1 MALTSVRVQFNGT
14 WYNMALNSAT
24 GKYEATITAPS
35 TPQDDV
41 PILVRA
47 VNKTG
52 YQAEAET
59 TVDIR
64 QEVVAPVVTITS
76 PVSGNWYTNNQIP
89 ISFSLTDEG
98 GSGVSLPTLSFV
110 LDGETLG
117 STSPGMVCTA
127 SGNGYAC
134 TYTSPTALS
143 EGQHT
148 VSISV
153 EDGAGNPSNTASIS
167 FGIDASPPQVVITY
181 PADGF
186 ITVSDS
192 IEVTGTAS
200 DAGGGISSVTV
211 NGVVA
216 TLNGEAFTATVPL
229 SSGQNTITATATD
242 TVGNTAQDTVTVARA
257 TSGPSLVI
265 TSPVDGSATNV
276 QTISV
281 TGTVSDSVST
291 VSSVTVNGVQATI
304 TGGTF
309 SASVTLS
316 NGQNTITVVAGNAVG
331 LNTTE
336 TVTVTL
342 DTDNPVLN
350 VASPADGAILS
361 SNTVPVSGTATDTT
375 SGIASLAVNGSAVP
389 VGTDGSF
396 SANVAMP
403 DGAGSIT
410 VTATD
415 RAGNTTQV
423 TRSITVDTS
432 PPQLVVVSP
441 ADGLIT
447 AQASL
452 TVSGT
457 VEDSISGVASVL
469 VNGQSAELSGGT
481 FSLAVTLSESENE
494 ITVTATNG
502 AGLSTTISRS
512 VILDTVPPVLT
523 VESPTGGEITT
534 NPSFTLSGTASDATS
549 GISSVT
555 INGEAV
561 DLTGGAFSKSVS
573 LLEGTNQFV
582 FVATDNAGLQTTVT
596 RSVML
601 DTVDPALSVTSPPD
615 DLMTNNPTLTI
626 SGTASDAASGL
637 ATVTINGS
645 PVTVT
650 EGAFSH
656 AVTLTEGTNDF
667 TIVATDA
674 VGHTSTV
681 ERSVL
686 LDTVAPAFVLVVIQ
700 PNMDAEPLGG
710 SFVLT
715 VTMAESEVS
724 PKSTETVTGTVNGA
738 PVTFTESPEC
748 TWTAIVPRAEE
759 DVYTVSLAA
768 SDEAGNSASYSIT
781 FPCGL
786 GGKWTWT
793 PLEYLNFWD
802 LNRIEYNTRYL
813 YDWLQQ
819 EGYGT
824 RTLTTKTNWTKE
836 DIPRWSD
843 IQRIRE
849 NVDYLQECYF
859 SIPEWREIVYN
870 DTIDASQMNAF
881 EWDLHLI
888 DLWLSRMV
896 SFRIYSGM
904 LYSGVWP

>member
-47 VNKTG
+47 VNNAG

-76 PVSGNWYTNNQIP
+76 PVSGNWYTNSQIP

-110 LDGETLG
+110 LDGETLV

-167 FGIDASPPQVVITY
+167 FGIDASPPQVTITS

-186 ITVSDS
+186 VTASDS
-192 IEVTGTAS
+192 ITVTGTAS
-200 DAGGGISSVTV
+200 DAGGGISGVTV
-211 NGVVA
+211 NGVAA
-216 TLNGEAFTATVPL
+216 TLDGESFTASIPL

-291 VSSVTVNGVQATI
+291 VSSVTVNGVQATV

-316 NGQNTITVVAGNAVG
+316 NGENTITVVAGNAVG
-331 LNTTE
+331 LSTTE
-336 TVTVTL
+336 IVAVTL

-350 VASPADGAILS
+350 VTSPTDGAILS
-361 SNTVPVSGTATDTT
+361 SNTVPVSGTATDST
-375 SGIASLAVNGSAVP
+375 SGIASLTVNGATVP

-415 RAGNTTQV
+415 RAGNTAQV

-441 ADGLIT
+441 TDGLIT
-447 AQASL
+447 AQESL

-457 VEDSISGVASVL
+457 VEDSISGVSSVL
-469 VNGQSAELSGGT
+469 VNGQSAAVSGGT
-481 FSLAVTLSESENE
+481 FSLTVTLSEGENA

-502 AGLSTTISRS
+502 AGLSTVISRS
-512 VILDTVPPVLT
+512 VTLDTVPPILT
-523 VESPTGGEITT
+523 VNSPTGGEITT
-534 NPSFTLSGTASDATS
+534 SPAFTLSGTASDATS

-555 INGEAV
+555 VNGESLE
-561 DLTGGAFSKSVS
+561 LTGGAFSKAVT

-596 RSVML
+596 RTVML
-601 DTVDPALSVTSPPD
+601 DTVNPALSVTSPPD
-615 DLMTNNPTLTI
+615 DLMTNNPALTI
-626 SGTASDAASGL
+626 SGTASDATSGL
-637 ATVTINGS
+637 VSVTINGS
-645 PVTVT
+645 PVAVT
-650 EGAFSH
+650 DGAFSQ
-656 AVTLTEGTNDF
+656 AVTMEEGQNEY
-667 TIVATDA
+667 TIIATDA

-681 ERSVL
+681 TRSVV
-686 LDTVAPAFVLVVIQ
+686 LDTTPPEFVSVDIG
-700 PNMDAEPLGG
+700 PDMDAEPLGN
-710 SFVLT
+710 SFIIT
-715 VTMAESEVS
+715 VVMKPPALSYHAE
-724 PKSTETVTGTVNGA
+724 ETVTGTVNGS
-738 PVTFTESPEC
+738 PVPLVESPAN
-748 TWTAIVPRAEE
+748 TWTATVSRAEG
-759 DVYTVSLAA
+759 
-768 SDEAGNSASYSIT
+768 DEYVVALHAQDAAGNTADYSVT

-786 GGKWTWT
+786 GSKWDWT
-793 PLEYLNFWD
+793 PPEYLNAVD
-802 LNRIEYNTRYL
+802 LNRIERNTRYL

-824 RTLTTKTNWTKE
+824 QELTTKTDWTKE
-836 DIPRWSD
+836 DTPLWSD
-843 IQRIRE
+843 ILRVRQ

-859 SIPEWREIVYN
+859 AIPEWREIVYN
-870 DTIDASQMNAF
+870 STIDSGQMNAF

-896 SFRIYSGM
+896 SFQVYSGTIYAGM
-904 LYSGVWP
+904 WP

>member
-24 GKYEATITAPS
+24 GNYEATITAPS

-47 VNKTG
+47 VNNTG

-127 SGNGYAC
+127 SGNGYSC

-167 FGIDASPPQVVITY
+167 FGIDASPPQVVITS

-200 DAGGGISSVTV
+200 DAGGGISGVTV

-216 TLNGEAFTATVPL
+216 TLNGEAFTANVPL

-316 NGQNTITVVAGNAVG
+316 NGQNTITVVAENAVG
-331 LNTTE
+331 LSTTE

-361 SNTVPVSGTATDTT
+361 SNTVPVSGTATDAT
-375 SGIASLAVNGSAVP
+375 SGIASLAVNGATVP

-441 ADGLIT
+441 ADGLIA

-457 VEDSISGVASVL
+457 VEDSISGVPSVL
-469 VNGQSAELSGGT
+469 VNGQSAAVSGGT
-481 FSLAVTLSESENE
+481 FSLTVTLSEGENA

-502 AGLSTTISRS
+502 AGLSTVIYRS
-512 VILDTVPPVLT
+512 VTLDTVPPVLT

-534 NPSFTLSGTASDATS
+534 SPAFTLSGTASDATS

-555 INGEAV
+555 VNGESLE
-561 DLTGGAFSKSVS
+561 LTVGAFSKAVT

-596 RSVML
+596 RTVML
-601 DTVDPALSVTSPPD
+601 DTVNPALSVTSPPD
-615 DLMTNNPTLTI
+615 DLMTNNPALTI
-626 SGTASDAASGL
+626 SGTASDATSGL
-637 ATVTINGS
+637 VSVTINGA

-650 EGAFSH
+650 DGAFSQT
-656 AVTLTEGTNDF
+656 VTMEEGQNEY
-667 TIVATDA
+667 TIIATDA

-681 ERSVL
+681 TRSVV
-686 LDTVAPAFVLVVIQ
+686 LDTTPPEFVSVDIG
-700 PNMDAEPLGG
+700 PDMDAEPLGD
-710 SFVLT
+710 SFIIT
-715 VTMAESEVS
+715 VVMKSPALSYHAE
-724 PKSTETVTGTVNGA
+724 ETVTGTVNGSA
-738 PVTFTESPEC
+738 VTFTEGQDC
-748 TWTAIVPRAEE
+748 IWTAVVGRSKDDTYAVVLHAQ
-759 DVYTVSLAA
+759 DG
-768 SDEAGNSASYSIT
+768 AGNTADYSVT

-786 GGKWTWT
+786 DSKWDWT
-793 PLEYLNFWD
+793 PQEYLNCWD
-802 LNRIEYNTRYL
+802 LNRIERNTRYL

-824 RTLTTKTNWTKE
+824 QELTTKTDWTKE
-836 DIPRWSD
+836 DIPLWSD
-843 IQRIRE
+843 ILRVRQ

-859 SIPEWREIVYN
+859 AIPEWREIVYN
-870 DTIDASQMNAF
+870 STIDSGQMNAF

-896 SFRIYSGM
+896 SFQVYSGTIYAGM
-904 LYSGVWP
+904 WP

>member
-24 GKYEATITAPS
+24 GNYEAAITAPS

-47 VNKTG
+47 VNNTG

-110 LDGETLG
+110 LDGESLG

-127 SGNGYAC
+127 SGNGYSC

-167 FGIDASPPQVVITY
+167 FGIDASPPKVVITS

-200 DAGGGISSVTV
+200 DAGGGISGVTV

-361 SNTVPVSGTATDTT
+361 SNTVPVSGTATDAT
-375 SGIASLAVNGSAVP
+375 SGIASLAVNGATVP

-415 RAGNTTQV
+415 RAGNTTQI

-457 VEDSISGVASVL
+457 VEDSISGVPSVL
-469 VNGQSAELSGGT
+469 VNGQSAAVSGGT

-561 DLTGGAFSKSVS
+561 DLTGGAFSKAVT

-596 RSVML
+596 RTVML
-601 DTVDPALSVTSPPD
+601 DTVNPALSVTSPPD
-615 DLMTNNPTLTI
+615 DLMTNNPALTI
-626 SGTASDAASGL
+626 SGTASDATSGL
-637 ATVTINGS
+637 VSVTINGS

-650 EGAFSH
+650 DGAFSQ
-656 AVTLTEGTNDF
+656 AVTMEEGQNEY

-681 ERSVL
+681 TRSVL
-686 LDTVAPAFVLVVIQ
+686 LDTTPPEFVSVDIG
-700 PNMDAEPLGG
+700 PDMDAEPLGS
-710 SFVLT
+710 SFIIT
-715 VTMAESEVS
+715 VVMKPPALSYHAE
-724 PKSTETVTGTVNGA
+724 ETVTGTVNGA
-738 PVTFTESPEC
+738 PVPLVESPAN
-748 TWTAIVPRAEE
+748 TWTATVSRAEG
-759 DVYTVSLAA
+759 
-768 SDEAGNSASYSIT
+768 DEYVVALHAQDAAGNTADYSVT

-786 GGKWTWT
+786 GSKWDWT
-793 PLEYLNFWD
+793 PQEYLNCWD
-802 LNRIEYNTRYL
+802 LNRIERNTRYL

-824 RTLTTKTNWTKE
+824 QELTTKTDWTKE
-836 DIPRWSD
+836 DIPLWSD
-843 IQRIRE
+843 ILRVRQ

-859 SIPEWREIVYN
+859 AIPEWREIVYN
-870 DTIDASQMNAF
+870 STIDSGQMNAF

-896 SFRIYSGM
+896 SFQVYSGTIYAGM
-904 LYSGVWP
+904 WP